1 MQKSTYS
8 VRVWRV
14 VGWNVYSELEACK
27 RGRARDGVE
36 SREDGIG
43 KTRKLMD
50 RELNALSNKYHAE
63 EVGDRD
69 GEYFF
74 VRTVG
79 G

>member
-1 MQKSTYS
+1 MQKRTS
-8 VRVWRV
+8 
-14 VGWNVYSELEACK
+14 
-27 RGRARDGVE
+27 ARR
-36 SREDGIG
+36 SREPRGWDRE
-43 KTRKLMD
+43 TRKLVD

>member
-1 MQKSTYS
+1 MQKRT
-8 VRVWRV
+8 
-14 VGWNVYSELEACK
+14 G
-27 RGRARDGVE
+27 ARR
-36 SREDGIG
+36 SREPRGWDRE
-43 KTRKLMD
+43 TRKLVD